1 MAGPSRDPSPLRG
14 PLFAGLGAALLLAGI
29 AGALAWLTGGA
40 ADPVRASAEITTQ
53 VEAVE
58 LAELAQA
65 PADPFAQGPG
75 EEVSLPG
82 VTDTET
88 ALEAA
93 PPAAPERRQGP
104 RAPVSGVYEP
114 GPGGPLPVIA
124 ADGRRPDTVYAKAFD
139 AVEDAPTI
147 AVVVGGLG
155 LSESLTR
162 RAIETLPSEV
172 TLGFAA
178 YTENLQDWIDAAR
191 ADGHEVLIEL
201 PMEPFD
207 YPNNDPGPHT
217 LLADASEAENR
228 RRLQSLL
235 ARGAGYAG
243 VANYLGARLGASQ
256 EPLAAI
262 FSELEARGLSIFH
275 DGSGRRP
282 VLQGAARAAGAKL
295 ALADRV
301 VDGDPDPS
309 SIDQRLLELEALA
322 LQNGTALG
330 SGFAYPA
337 TVDTVA
343 AWAESLAA
351 RGYQLAPASH
361 VMAVRQANAGPET

>member
-14 PLFAGLGAALLLAGI
+14 PLLAGLGAAVLLAGG
-29 AGALAWLTGGA
+29 AGALAWLAGGEPAPVVRASADIAAPA
-40 ADPVRASAEITTQ
+40 ADPVLSI
-53 VEAVE
+53 EAR
-58 LAELAQA
+58 
-65 PADPFAQGPG
+65 PADPFAQSP
-75 EEVSLPG
+75 EDDLSLPG
-82 VTDTET
+82 VTDTQT
-88 ALEAA
+88 ALAAA
-93 PPAAPERRQGP
+93 PEPAQTRRRGPAAPLPGLF
-104 RAPVSGVYEP
+104 EP

-124 ADGRRPDTVYAKAFD
+124 EDGRRPDTVYAKAFD
-139 AVEDAPTI
+139 GVADAPTVAI
-147 AVVVGGLG
+147 VVGGLG

-162 RAIETLPSEV
+162 RAIDTLPSEV
-172 TLGFAA
+172 TLSFAA
-178 YTENLQDWIDAAR
+178 YSEDLQGWIDAAR

-217 LLADASEAENR
+217 LLADASPEENR
-228 RRLQSLL
+228 RRLLSLL

-243 VANYLGARLGASQ
+243 VANYLGARLGAA
-256 EPLAAI
+256 EAPLAAI
-262 FSELEARGLSIFH
+262 FAELETRGLSVFH
-275 DGSGRRP
+275 DGAGRRP
-282 VLQGAARAAGAKL
+282 VLEAAARRAGARV

-309 SIDQRLLELEALA
+309 AIDARLLELEALA

-343 AWAESLAA
+343 AWAEGLAA
-351 RGYQLAPASH
+351 RGYQLAPASY
-361 VMAVRQANAGPET
+361 VKTLRQAEAGPET

>member
-14 PLFAGLGAALLLAGI
+14 PLLAGLGAAVLLVGA
-29 AGALAWLTGGA
+29 AGALSWLAGA
-40 ADPVRASAEITTQ
+40 EPGPAGATADISRPEPVVVADAG
-53 VEAVE
+53 
-58 LAELAQA
+58 
-65 PADPFAQGPG
+65 PADPFAEGSG
-75 EEVSLPG
+75 EDVSLPG

-93 PPAAPERRQGP
+93 PIAPAARPRGP
-104 RAPVSGVYEP
+104 MAPLAGLYEP

-124 ADGRRPDTVYAKAFD
+124 ADGRRPDAVYARAFD
-139 AVEDAPTI
+139 GVADAPTI

-162 RAIETLPSEV
+162 RAIDTLPSEV
-172 TLGFAA
+172 TLSFAA
-178 YTENLQDWIDAAR
+178 YSDNLQDWIDAAR

-217 LLADASEAENR
+217 LLAEAGAAENR
-228 RRLQSLL
+228 RRLLTLL
-235 ARGAGYAG
+235 SRGAGYAG
-243 VANYLGARLGASQ
+243 VANYLGARLGAAQ
-256 EPLAAI
+256 EPLTAVFAD
-262 FSELEARGLSIFH
+262 LEARGLSVFH

-282 VLQGAARAAGAKL
+282 VLEGAAAAAGAKL

-301 VDGDPDPS
+301 VDGDPGPAA
-309 SIDQRLLELEALA
+309 IDARLLELEALA
-322 LQNGTALG
+322 LQNGTSLG

-343 AWAESLAA
+343 VWAEDLAS
-351 RGYQLAPASH
+351 RGYQLAPASY
-361 VMAVRQANAGPET
+361 VMTLRQAEAGPET

>member
-14 PLFAGLGAALLLAGI
+14 PLLAGLGAAVLLVAGT
-29 AGALAWLTGGA
+29 GALAWLAGGEPGPA
-40 ADPVRASAEITTQ
+40 GATADISTREPIVVA
-53 VEAVE
+53 EAV
-58 LAELAQA
+58 AE
-65 PADPFAQGPG
+65 PVDPFAQASA

-93 PPAAPERRQGP
+93 PAQPAPQTRGP
-104 RAPVSGVYEP
+104 RAPVTGLYEP
-114 GPGGPLPVIA
+114 GPGGPLPIIA
-124 ADGRRPDTVYAKAFD
+124 ADGRRPDSVYAKAFD
-139 AVEDAPTI
+139 GVTDAPTI
-147 AVVVGGLG
+147 SVIVGGLG
-155 LSESLTR
+155 LSRSLTQ
-162 RAIETLPSEV
+162 RAIDTLPSEV
-172 TLGFAA
+172 TLSFAA
-178 YTENLQDWIDAAR
+178 YSDNLQDWIDAAR

-217 LLADASEAENR
+217 LLAEAGPEENR
-228 RRLQSLL
+228 RRLVTLL

-243 VANYLGARLGASQ
+243 VANYLGARIGAAQ
-256 EPLAAI
+256 EPLTGVFAD
-262 FSELEARGLSIFH
+262 LEARGLSIFH

-282 VLQGAARAAGAKL
+282 VLEGAAETAGAKL
-295 ALADRV
+295 ALADRIL
-301 VDGDPDPS
+301 DGDPDPA
-309 SIDQRLLELEALA
+309 SIDARLLELEALA

-343 AWAESLAA
+343 AWADALAS
-351 RGYQLAPASH
+351 RGYQLAPASYL
-361 VMAVRQANAGPET
+361 MTLRQAESGPET

>member
-14 PLFAGLGAALLLAGI
+14 PLLAGLGAAVLLAGA
-29 AGALAWLTGGA
+29 AGALAWLAG
-40 ADPVRASAEITTQ
+40 ADPG
-53 VEAVE
+53 
-58 LAELAQA
+58 
-65 PADPFAQGPG
+65 PAGATADISRPEPVVVADAGPGDPFTQNLA

-93 PPAAPERRQGP
+93 PPEPARRPRGPTAPLAGL
-104 RAPVSGVYEP
+104 YEP

-124 ADGRRPDTVYAKAFD
+124 ADGRRPDGVYAKAFD
-139 AVEDAPTI
+139 GVADAPTI

-162 RAIETLPSEV
+162 RAIDTLPSEV
-172 TLGFAA
+172 TLSFAA
-178 YTENLQDWIDAAR
+178 YSDNLQDWIDAAR

-217 LLADASEAENR
+217 LLAEAGAVENR
-228 RRLQSLL
+228 RRLLTLL
-235 ARGAGYAG
+235 SRGAGYAG
-243 VANYLGARLGASQ
+243 VANYLGARLGAAQ
-256 EPLAAI
+256 DPLTAVFAD
-262 FSELEARGLSIFH
+262 LEARGLSIFH

-282 VLQGAARAAGAKL
+282 VLEGAAAAAGAKL

-301 VDGDPDPS
+301 VDGDPSPNA
-309 SIDQRLLELEALA
+309 IDARLLELEALA
-322 LQNGTALG
+322 LQNGASLG

-343 AWAESLAA
+343 AWAEDLAS
-351 RGYQLAPASH
+351 RGYQLAPASY
-361 VMAVRQANAGPET
+361 VMRLRQADAGPET